1 MKEKYI
7 QQEIIFFINN
17 KFSHNL
23 LCEKNESKEKPPAS
37 AKEQMVEACWNGLL
51 GQLLPEI
58 SIKVENK
65 PLTIWEVQEAENSI
79 VLQLGTLT
87 VVDPQNAINPYC
99 FLTEARY
106 N

>member
-17 KFSHNL
+17 KFSQNL
-23 LCEKNESKEKPPAS
+23 LCEKKENKDKPPAS
-37 AKEQMVEACWNGLL
+37 AKEQMLDACWNGLI

-58 SIKVENK
+58 NITIDNK
-65 PLTIWEVQEAENSI
+65 PLTIWEVQEAENSF

-87 VVDPQNAINPYC
+87 VVDPQDAINPYR
-99 FLTEARY
+99 FLTPERC

>member
-7 QQEIIFFINN
+7 QQEIMFFLNN
-17 KFSHNL
+17 KFSQNL
-23 LCEKNESKEKPPAS
+23 SCEKNNSKDKPAS
-37 AKEQMVEACWNGLL
+37 SAREQMADACWNGLL

-58 SIKVENK
+58 SIKVDNK
-65 PLTIWEVQEAENSI
+65 AITIWEVQEAQNSF

-87 VVDPQNAINPYC
+87 VVAPDDSINPYR
-99 FLTEARY
+99 FLTEARC